1 MTIRYYAHF
10 VTDSPEVH
18 LAGEYSG
25 VVELAG
31 PLRPQREMRELRSL
45 LARNFEL
52 EAEDIRILDWAC
64 VH

>member
-1 MTIRYYAHF
+1 MTTRYYTHF
-10 VTDSPEVH
+10 VTDSPESH
-18 LAGEYSG
+18 FAGEYSG

-31 PLRPQREMRELRSL
+31 PLKPQREMRELRAL

-52 EAEDIRILDWAC
+52 AAEDIRILDWAR